1 MAIYTGTA
9 PSSLYADYLIDLS
22 VRSQDERA
30 NTTTLNYR
38 IFLRSKS
45 GGYPFSSQQH
55 KLDFTADGRTIV
67 NTTTSY
73 KVPAGGEFTLASGT
87 FTVAHNSDGAK
98 SFNFSSGFASYHGT
112 CLVSGSMALPKLN
125 RGSTLSITSVYGG
138 TITSADIDT
147 EIRLKVNKGSST
159 YTHKVGYEIVGDGS
173 TLTSD
178 ISYYNDNVGYVD
190 FLIPESWLSAYF
202 KNNVSKTVYFYVKTY
217 NSGSLIH
224 TDTKTLTVSVP
235 ENVLPSVDEIEVL
248 ESDSTVSSVFGS
260 GFYQNLSTYNVRI
273 TASGVSGSTITS
285 YKIEMDGKIYT
296 SSTSSVYLPSI
307 ARSGDIDVKVT
318 ATDSRNRSS
327 SMTVTIAVLPYNL
340 PKISTFTVARQ
351 SSGSSAEAT
360 LKASHTAVGSPDKNA
375 ADITVM
381 IKKVTE
387 STWTTVYSATSNVP
401 DFNESILLGST
412 LDMYVGYNV
421 RATIADKFSTHSA
434 NATLPSADNT
444 MVFDYSNNSVGIGGI
459 PDSNVGRNGL
469 HVHGNI
475 KAGGR
480 IINPGAINYPI
491 HANSTFGNDLFTP
504 GFYSF
509 RNMYGLPGGVDG
521 NGTLVVTKAGGYT
534 TINTTTDCIQTFYSK
549 SNHICMRNSI
559 GLSNA
564 WTSWAIVAGG

>member
-87 FTVAHNSDGAK
+87 FTVAHNSDGTK

-112 CLVSGSMALPKLN
+112 CLVSGSMTLPKLN

-138 TITSADIDT
+138 AITRADIDT

-178 ISYYNDNVGYVD
+178 ISYYSDNVGYVD
-190 FLIPESWLSAYF
+190 FLIPTSWLSSYF
-202 KNNVSKTVYFYVKTY
+202 KNNVSKTVTFYVKTY
-217 NSGSLIH
+217 NNGSLIYI
-224 TDTKTLTVSVP
+224 DTKTLTVSVP
-235 ENVLPSVDEIEVL
+235 FSIVPTISTIEVL
-248 ESDSTVSSVFGS
+248 EGNSKVSTILGDD
-260 GFYQNLSTYNVRI
+260 FYQSLSTYNVKV
-273 TASGVSGSTITS
+273 TASGLNGSTITS
-285 YKIEMDGKIYT
+285 YKIEMDGRVYT
-296 SSTSSVYLPSI
+296 STTNNLSLPSI
-307 ARSGDIDVKVT
+307 SVSGSQSLKVT
-318 ATDSRNRSS
+318 VTDSRGRTASK
-327 SMTVTIAVLPYNL
+327 TTAITVLPYSL

-401 DFNESILLGST
+401 NFNESILLGSS
-412 LDMYVGYNV
+412 LDMYVGYDV

-491 HANSTFGNDLFTP
+491 HATSTFGNDLFLP

-509 RNMYGLPGGVDG
+509 RNMYGLPTGVDG
-521 NGTLVVTKAGGYT
+521 SGTLVVTKAGGYT

-559 GLSNA
+559 GLSNS
-564 WTSWAIVAGG
+564 WTTWVIVAGG

>member
-87 FTVAHNSDGAK
+87 FTVAHNSDGTK

-112 CLVSGSMALPKLN
+112 CLVSGSMTLPKLN
-125 RGSTLSITSVYGG
+125 RGSTLSITDVYGG
-138 TITSADIDT
+138 VITSADIDT

-178 ISYYNDNVGYVD
+178 ISYYSDNVGYVD
-190 FLIPESWLSAYF
+190 FLIPTSWLSSYF
-202 KNNVSKTVYFYVKTY
+202 KNNVSKTVTFYVKTY
-217 NSGSLIH
+217 NNGSLIYI
-224 TDTKTLTVSVP
+224 DTKTLTVSVP
-235 ENVLPSVDEIEVL
+235 FSIVPTISTIEVL
-248 ESDSTVSSVFGS
+248 EGNSKVSTILGDD
-260 GFYQNLSTYNVRI
+260 FYQSLSTYNVKV
-273 TASGVSGSTITS
+273 TASGLNGSTITS
-285 YKIEMDGKIYT
+285 YKIEMDGRVYT
-296 SSTSSVYLPSI
+296 STTNNLSLPSI
-307 ARSGDIDVKVT
+307 SVSGSQSLKVT
-318 ATDSRNRSS
+318 VTDSRGRTASK
-327 SMTVTIAVLPYNL
+327 TTAITVLPYSL

-401 DFNESILLGST
+401 NFNESILLGSS
-412 LDMYVGYNV
+412 LDMYVGYDV

-491 HANSTFGNDLFTP
+491 HATSTFGNDLFLP

-509 RNMYGLPGGVDG
+509 RNMYGLPTGVDG
-521 NGTLVVTKAGGYT
+521 SGTLVVTKAGGYT

-559 GLSNA
+559 GLSNS
-564 WTSWAIVAGG
+564 WTTWVIVAGG